1 MYVRRKTDQ
10 TYNTMLKFIAEP
22 RENFRDKE
30 LFLRFWK
37 CLLAYTDGRSY
48 VEMMRMF
55 FGTKCEG
62 TVKSYTRI
70 SNGNLN
76 V

>member
-1 MYVRRKTDQ
+1 
-10 TYNTMLKFIAEP
+10 MLKLIAES

-30 LFLRFWK
+30 LFPRFWK

-48 VEMMRMF
+48 VEMMMF

-62 TVKSYTRI
+62 TAKSHTRI